1 MSSLTTLGH
10 TNVTSVAPGGQHLTD
25 GGAVPESIKME
36 HRGGVMASY
45 QSGNLQERQRP
56 WLARTWKAR
65 KPTYLGYYR
74 TRAEAELA
82 EQRARDNDG
91 GDIQTQ
97 D

>member
-1 MSSLTTLGH
+1 
-10 TNVTSVAPGGQHLTD
+10 
-25 GGAVPESIKME
+25 
-36 HRGGVMASY
+36 MASY